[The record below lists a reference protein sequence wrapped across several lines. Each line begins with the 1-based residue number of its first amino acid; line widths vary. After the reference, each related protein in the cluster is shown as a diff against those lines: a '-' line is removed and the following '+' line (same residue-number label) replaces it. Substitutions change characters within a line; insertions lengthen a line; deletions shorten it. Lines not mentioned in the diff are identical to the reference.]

1 MEEMNRREIKTDRDE
16 YIVQRKE
23 QRVQRQK

>member
-1 MEEMNRREIKTDRDE
+1 MNRREIKTDREE

-23 QRVQRQK
+23 GRKNKQKREE